1 MTLLNDASK
10 QAQVLSFIVLAA
22 VLAACGGASTVNTPG
37 PNNGIN
43 TPAIVPTTIQT
54 PSADMATAV
63 ARANATQGSPCVGVQ
78 PVAGE
83 NIQPNGGGKWTAPAQ
98 VIDATHTYCAIF
110 TTTNGTIIAELF
122 PKIAPQNVNNFVF
135 LAKQGYYENITWHR
149 VIQGFMAQSGDPTGT
164 GAGGPGYGN
173 IPLEMNPAVTY
184 DRPGR
189 LGVARTNDP
198 NSAGSQFF
206 ITFAPQ
212 SALDPGPNGP
222 GYTIMGQVVE
232 GLNVVHQIKIR
243 NVDQNPNLP
252 KGDTLISVRIV
263 DLGVAA
269 SQGSPA
275 ATPAATTAAAATIQA
290 TK

>member
-1 MTLLNDASK
+1 MK
-10 QAQVLSFIVLAA
+10 RVEVLSFIFLATI
-22 VLAACGGASTVNTPG
+22 LAACGGGATANTPG
-37 PNNGIN
+37 ATVVSN
-43 TPAIVPTTIQT
+43 TAAVVPTAI
-54 PSADMATAV
+54 PAASGDMATAI
-63 ARANATQGSPCVGVQ
+63 ARANATQGSPCVGAQ

-110 TTTNGTIIAELF
+110 TTTNGRIVAELF
-122 PKIAPQNVNNFVF
+122 SRIAPQNVNNFVF

-232 GLNVVHQIKIR
+232 GLNVVNQIKIR

-252 KGDTLISVRIV
+252 KGDTLISVRVV
-263 DLGVAA
+263 DLGAA
-269 SQGSPA
+269 GAAPSAPA
-275 ATPAATTAAAATIQA
+275 TAAATLAEPSQA
-290 TK
+290 TAQATQ